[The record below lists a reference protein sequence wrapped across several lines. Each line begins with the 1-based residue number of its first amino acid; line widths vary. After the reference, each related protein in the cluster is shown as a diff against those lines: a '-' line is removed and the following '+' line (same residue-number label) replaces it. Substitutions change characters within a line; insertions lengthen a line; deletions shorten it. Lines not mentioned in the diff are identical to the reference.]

1 MIRVDSG
8 RTLSQPFCH
17 GTVASGRLKFH
28 VDIGGGDGRATV
40 KRENCPLSKPPAALD
55 LRSPEAVFAGDNAIR
70 RFPPKHICLNIS
82 ILAKTLQ
89 PRGGRILGKILT
101 PNKLHFGV
109 RSIC

>member
-28 VDIGGGDGRATV
+28 VDIWGDGRATV
-40 KRENCPLSKPPAALD
+40 KRKDGPLAEPPAALD
-55 LRSPEAVFAGDNAIR
+55 LQSPEAVFAGDNAIR
-70 RFPPKHICLNIS
+70 RFPPKYICLNIS